1 MLSFDYM
8 TTRRTRNLGLQER
21 LAEALVEG
29 AFLTK
34 EQMEAAMEEARS
46 SGVKLSE
53 VLVEKQY
60 ISPETVSTVLS
71 FQFNVPVVDLR
82 QFKVQPE
89 AISLLPENLAK
100 ERNVL
105 ALSLDGDS
113 LRVAVEDPQD
123 VALLD
128 QLASVTG
135 KRIKP
140 VLPLRGGLK
149 ELIDSSYKSTTKVA
163 AQLKVAA
170 RPTAVEERVLEPDA
184 VARAPV
190 VQAVETII
198 TQAVKDRSPDIHIIP
213 TAEDLKVFYRIDG
226 VLHPAVSLPTGV
238 HSALAS
244 RIKVL
249 ANMNI
254 AERRRPQDG
263 QFTMKI
269 DGRDINFR
277 VATADTHHG
286 EMLVLRILDK
296 TISLVGLAQLGFQP
310 DGLQV
315 FQGLLKSPFGMIMV
329 SGPTGSGKTTT
340 LYAAL
345 SELVGKGH
353 NIMTV
358 EDPIEYQLEGVNQ
371 IQVNRQADITFSVGL
386 RAIMRLDPDV
396 ILVGEIRDAETANT
410 AIQAALTGHLVLTT
424 IHANDSAAA
433 IVRLVDMGIEPFLVT
448 SAVVGSVA
456 QRLLRRVCSYCR
468 TPYTPPEAEV
478 IAFQRETGET
488 TGAFYTGR
496 GCNFC
501 SHTGFQGRVGVFEVL
516 PVTEAI
522 RTLVVK
528 QSPANEIRA
537 QAVKEGMI
545 SMRRDGMLKARE
557 GVTTPAEVIRS
568 VFTIA

>member
-1 MLSFDYM
+1 M

-198 TQAVKDRSPDIHIIP
+198 TQAVKDRSSDIHIIP

>member
-198 TQAVKDRSPDIHIIP
+198 TQAVKDRSSDIHIIP

>member
-1 MLSFDYM
+1 MM
-8 TTRRTRNLGLQER
+8 TTRRTRTLGLQDR

-34 EQMEAAMEEARS
+34 EQMEAATEEARAT
-46 SGVKLSE
+46 GAKLSE

-89 AISLLPENLAK
+89 AINLVPENLAK
-100 ERNVL
+100 ERSVL

-123 VALLD
+123 VALMD
-128 QLASVTG
+128 QIASITG
-135 KRIKP
+135 KRVKP

-149 ELIDSSYKSTTKVA
+149 ELIDSSYKSTNKMA
-163 AQLKVAA
+163 AQFKEA
-170 RPTAVEERVLEPDA
+170 TRVSSPVTEDRILEPDA

-190 VQAVETII
+190 VQAVETIVA
-198 TQAVKDRSPDIHIIP
+198 QGVKDRASDIHIIP
-213 TAEDLKVFYRIDG
+213 QAEDLKVFYRIDG
-226 VLHPAVSLPTGV
+226 VLHQAVSLPNGV
-238 HSALAS
+238 HSALVS
-244 RIKVL
+244 RIKVM

-263 QFTMKI
+263 QFSMKI

-286 EMLVLRILDK
+286 EMVVVRILDK
-296 TISLVGLAQLGFQP
+296 SISLVGLPQLGFQTEA
-310 DGLQV
+310 LQS
-315 FQGLLKSPFGMIMV
+315 FQNLLASPFGMIMV

-345 SELVGKGH
+345 SDLVGKGR
-353 NIMTV
+353 NIMTI

-371 IQVNRQADITFSVGL
+371 IQVNRQADITFPVGL

-424 IHANDSAAA
+424 IHANDSASA

-448 SAVVGSVA
+448 SAVVGSIA
-456 QRLLRRVCSYCR
+456 QRLLRRVCQSCR
-468 TPYTPPEAEV
+468 ATYSPQEV
-478 IAFQRETGET
+478 ELLAVRRETGDSNGT
-488 TGAFYTGR
+488 YATGK

-501 SHTGFQGRVGVFEVL
+501 SHTGFQGRIGVFEVL
-516 PVTEAI
+516 TMSEAI
-522 RTLVVK
+522 RTLVAK
-528 QSPANEIRA
+528 QASAAEVRT
-537 QAVKEGMI
+537 QAIAEGMI
-545 SMRRDGMLKARE
+545 SMRKDGMVKARA
-557 GVTTPAEVIRS
+557 GLTTPTEVIRS